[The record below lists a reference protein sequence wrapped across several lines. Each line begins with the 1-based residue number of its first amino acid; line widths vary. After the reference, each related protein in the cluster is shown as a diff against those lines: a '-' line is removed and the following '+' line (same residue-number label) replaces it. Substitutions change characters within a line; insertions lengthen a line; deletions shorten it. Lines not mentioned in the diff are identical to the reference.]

1 MNWAKLRIMKRI
13 REKGKN
19 NLFIFSLA
27 LLFNVLVLTSFSNQI
42 PHSGVHELKTIV
54 LDAGHGGKDPG
65 CNGANEIWEK
75 EVTLKVVKKLGKLIE
90 DSLRDVRVLYTRKTD
105 VFINLWERP
114 KLANKNNADLFVSIH
129 CNSINSTSPNGSET
143 YFMGL
148 HKKDGNIDVAKREN
162 EAVKFEE
169 DYKSNAEYGGFD
181 PNSPESEIIF
191 TLVQNAH
198 MSESSKFSSLVEK
211 KSPSFTKIRSRGVKQ
226 AGFLVLWQASMPSV
240 LVELGFLTN
249 KEDRK
254 ILKSDAGQNNAAR
267 GIFSA
272 ICDYKKNKS

>member
-1 MNWAKLRIMKRI
+1 MKGI
-13 REKGKN
+13 RTKHQK
-19 NLFIFSLA
+19 NLFIVGLSL
-27 LLFNVLVLTSFSNQI
+27 LLTILILPSFSTPAPSEN
-42 PHSGVHELKTIV
+42 VDELRTIV

-65 CNGANEIWEK
+65 CNGANEVWEK
-75 EVTLKVVKKLGKLIE
+75 DVTLSVVKKLGKLLE
-90 DSLRDVRVLYTRKTD
+90 DSLTDVKVLYTRKTD

-114 KLANKNNADLFVSIH
+114 KLANKNNAALFVSIH
-129 CNSINSTSPNGSET
+129 CNANNNTSPNGSET

-148 HKKDGNIDVAKREN
+148 HKKDGNLDVAKREN

-181 PNSPESEIIF
+181 PSSPESEIIF

-198 MSESSKFSSLVEK
+198 MAESSKFSSLVEK
-211 KSPSFTKIRSRGVKQ
+211 KSPAFTNIKSRGVKQ
-226 AGFLVLWQASMPSV
+226 AGFLVLWQAAMPSV

-249 KEDRK
+249 SGDRK
-254 ILKSDAGQNNAAR
+254 ILKSDSGQDKVAA

-272 ICDYKKNKS
+272 ICEYKKSREKSE